1 MRCAAWA
8 YHGLLL
14 TEGNAAP
21 ITENGLTI
29 QVRSLAEWLLQPSP
43 VLLDDVVNPVW
54 VASNLIEG
62 DSIGIISGTESSTE
76 RSEAMNTLPCPGDQA
91 ARHCRGG

>member
-1 MRCAAWA
+1 VIENNSGQPQPATRERDVCALTDAMCSLGLD
-8 YHGLLL
+8 HGLTL

-43 VLLDDVVNPVW
+43 
-54 VASNLIEG
+54 AS
-62 DSIGIISGTESSTE
+62 
-76 RSEAMNTLPCPGDQA
+76 
-91 ARHCRGG
+91 